1 MCLVVCVYVASL
13 QSPNRSS
20 EEEVAPSLLGP
31 KRWEDE
37 GLTRRFGDIR
47 EQHESLESVH
57 TLCSQGH
64 TQLRERLTL
73 IYFQG
78 QVSGHVAEE
87 LGSGCRRGKESQ
99 TGDY

>member
-1 MCLVVCVYVASL
+1 MCVYVASL

-20 EEEVAPSLLGP
+20 EKEVAPSLPGL

-57 TLCSQGH
+57 TLRSQGH

-73 IYFQG
+73 SYFQG

-87 LGSGCRRGKESQ
+87 LGRGCRRGKESQ